1 MCSTWCRR
9 WSQEEGERFWT
20 WGQEAQDFF
29 LAWHSLLGFC
39 LRKRT
44 APLIHLYGAGLR
56 RFPFGR
62 KGNLRSSGLAVTLNI
77 ADHWVAFRKQSSR
90 CRLPRARVVRDCD
103 AAWLIFSI
111 FHTWICPTSLS
122 RAGRDAQSF
131 RQLMGD
137 GSKLPMTTL
146 PHLLRAFRL
155 CISRAHLSW
164 ESKCVL
170 GS

>member
-1 MCSTWCRR
+1 MYDLSTAFPLTTTHSVYAPRYSTRR
-9 WSQEEGERFWT
+9 AE
-20 WGQEAQDFF
+20 
-29 LAWHSLLGFC
+29 
-39 LRKRT
+39 
-44 APLIHLYGAGLR
+44 LR

-77 ADHWVAFRKQSSR
+77 AEHFVAFRKQSSR

-103 AAWLIFSI
+103 AAWLMFSQF

-137 GSKLPMTTL
+137 GSKLPMTTR

-170 GS
+170 GA